1 MNTKQEV
8 HSNEIDLILIS
19 EFEGN
24 LNVLFSYLLSYWGNA
39 KVKVYVQIKT
49 AFTIL
54 KLCMLL

>member
-39 KVKVYVQIKT
+39 KVKVYVQIKK

-54 KLCMLL
+54 